1 MDEHGADRSGN
12 EVYEQDEMRRRRD
25 GRVDTQ
31 LFPREDKRGLA
42 APKNIVNSGILIR
55 IDRAS

>member
-25 GRVDTQ
+25 GRVDTL

-42 APKNIVNSGILIR
+42 DGSGILIR